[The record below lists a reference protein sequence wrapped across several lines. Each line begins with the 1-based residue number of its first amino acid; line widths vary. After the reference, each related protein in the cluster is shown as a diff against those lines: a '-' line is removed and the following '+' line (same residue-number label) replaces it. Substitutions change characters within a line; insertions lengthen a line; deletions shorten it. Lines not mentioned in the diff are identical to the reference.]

1 MKNQRD
7 IKHLQ
12 QTIKFYE
19 TLLRVSNDGILITDA
34 SHNIIEVNNTFC
46 SFIGQKREA
55 VIESDLFMW
64 LELFLDDAAKNW
76 INLERKVQSKQ
87 TVSHFEFQLKLSNK
101 ARYFDVNASLFEK
114 IEKEEQGII
123 ISNWH
128 EITERK
134 ETEEELKAAYEEQS
148 VMVEQLNEALLDT
161 EKARDNIDA
170 ILKSI
175 ADGLIVTDTQNR
187 VLLMNHAA
195 EDLLDIRFSEVIGQP
210 INFIIKEKTL
220 LDKILYTLR
229 KKNSEGY
236 QFDFELPGENPKQI
250 QFMRAHTSVIQSKGR
265 TETGIVIIFRDV
277 TYEKEVDRM
286 KTEFLSTAAHELRTP
301 LTSILGFA
309 EILLTRKNLDQ
320 TEKEK
325 FLSYIH
331 KQAEGL
337 AHIINDLLD
346 VSRIEA
352 RRGFSLAKK
361 MYDIQE
367 SIKKNLTYFEAQN
380 KIHQFEVDIKDK
392 NEKLLFDR
400 GKIEQALKNLIDN
413 AIKYSPEGGIIRVE
427 GKTIGKY
434 FQISVEDQG
443 IGMKPEHLEKIFEK
457 FYRVHTANSA
467 PSGTGLGM
475 TIVKYIVE
483 SHGGKIKIQSKFGK
497 GTKVMFTIPRGTQ
510 NNTWKQEV

>member
-1 MKNQRD
+1 MGNKPIQMLLIEDSLFATRHTQKMLADEKNSQFNIELKCTDQLSSGLKLMARGGID
-7 IKHLQ
+7 IVLLDLTLPDSKEEDTCNKVLNRFPNMPVIIMSGIEDENLALTAVQAGAQDYLIKGRVDSTHL
-12 QTIKFYE
+12 K
-19 TLLRVSNDGILITDA
+19 RSILYA
-34 SHNIIEVNNTFC
+34 
-46 SFIGQKREA
+46 
-55 VIESDLFMW
+55 
-64 LELFLDDAAKNW
+64 
-76 INLERKVQSKQ
+76 LERKQM
-87 TVSHFEFQLKLSNK
+87 T
-101 ARYFDVNASLFEK
+101 
-114 IEKEEQGII
+114 
-123 ISNWH
+123 
-128 EITERK
+128 
-134 ETEEELKAAYEEQS
+134 EELKAAYAEQS
-148 VMVEQLNEALLDT
+148 VMVDQLNEALLET
-161 EKARDNIDA
+161 EKARENIDA

-175 ADGLIVTDTQNR
+175 ADGLIVTDTRNR

-220 LDKILYTLR
+220 LDKILYTLK

-236 QFDFELPGENPKQI
+236 QFDFELPGKNQKEI
-250 QFMRAHTSVIQSKGR
+250 HFMRAHTSVIKNKGS

-309 EILLTRKNLDQ
+309 EILLTKKNLEQ
-320 TEKEK
+320 KEKKK
-325 FLSYIH
+325 FLSYILN
-331 KQAEGL
+331 QAEGL
-337 AHIINDLLD
+337 SHIINDLLD

-352 RRGFSLAKK
+352 KRGFSLSKK

-367 SIKKNLTYFEAQN
+367 SIKNILAYFEAQN
-380 KIHQFEVDIKDK
+380 KIHQFEVDIKDET
-392 NEKLLFDR
+392 EKLLYDN
-400 GKIEQALKNLIDN
+400 GKMEQALKNLIDN
-413 AIKYSPEGGIIRVE
+413 AIKYSPEGGIIRIE
-427 GKTIGKY
+427 GKTIGEY

-457 FYRVHTANSA
+457 FYRVHTSNSA

-483 SHGGKIKIQSKFGK
+483 AHGGKIKIQSKFGK

-510 NNTWKQEV
+510 NNIWKQGE